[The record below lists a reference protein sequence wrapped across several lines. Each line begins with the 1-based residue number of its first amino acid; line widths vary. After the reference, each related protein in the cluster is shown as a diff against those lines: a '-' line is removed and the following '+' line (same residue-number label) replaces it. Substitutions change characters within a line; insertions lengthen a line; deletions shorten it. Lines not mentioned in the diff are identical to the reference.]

1 MFPKLVFV
9 MRTPVK
15 THVCFR
21 GFHGLKFVSAER
33 TPVIFV
39 AFFNTA
45 SRSLHCKHWIYRVFP
60 LCNFCSQ
67 GRTIAFGAFSGLVLR
82 LLCLRRLPSRHVEI
96 VVFSVVLQ
104 TLNLL
109 RFARV
114 IAQRV
119 TSKKAVL

>member
-1 MFPKLVFV
+1 VHFLIGRPLYLWHFS
-9 MRTPVK
+9 TP
-15 THVCFR
+15 R
-21 GFHGLKFVSAER
+21 SGRYIANIGF
-33 TPVIFV
+33 I
-39 AFFNTA
+39 AF
-45 SRSLHCKHWIYRVFP
+45 HP
-60 LCNFCSQ
+60 LRHRFSQ
-67 GRTIAFGAFSGLVLR
+67 GSTIAFGAFTGLVLR